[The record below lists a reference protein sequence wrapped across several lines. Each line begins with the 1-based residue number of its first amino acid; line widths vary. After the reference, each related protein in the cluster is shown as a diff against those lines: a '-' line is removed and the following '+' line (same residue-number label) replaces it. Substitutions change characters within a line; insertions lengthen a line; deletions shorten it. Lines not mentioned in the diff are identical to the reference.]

1 MLSNNNARSKLNVS
15 IVVEAFF
22 YFFLISTLVLLV

>member
-22 YFFLISTLVLLV
+22 NFFLLVYDNF